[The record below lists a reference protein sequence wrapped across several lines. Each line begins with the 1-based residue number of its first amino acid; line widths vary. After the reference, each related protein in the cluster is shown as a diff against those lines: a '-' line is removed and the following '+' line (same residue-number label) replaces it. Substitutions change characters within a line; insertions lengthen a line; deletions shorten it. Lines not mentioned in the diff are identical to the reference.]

1 MTGVIRVALVAAVVG
16 IIGIAPVVFFRY
28 VYDTH
33 KRLRIVHPG
42 RFYRSGQMTADGF
55 ADAIA
60 RFGIHTII
68 NVQDE
73 FPDPNLDVSFWSRR
87 TIKESELCRQLGVR
101 YVHLKPTL
109 ISRRLIPKYR
119 PPAIDQLLSVL
130 DDESTYPVL
139 IHCHAGLHRTG
150 VLTAVYR
157 MEYESWAPDEAY
169 REMKAQGFGPWVCT
183 SANDYVTQYVL
194 SYRRGLRFP
203 FGAADGVPSDERR
216 QSAPRA
222 YASGG

>member
-1 MTGVIRVALVAAVVG
+1 MAGIIRWSLVAALVG
-16 IIGIAPVVFFRY
+16 ILLVIPAVYFRY
-28 VYDTH
+28 VYDTY

-55 ADAIA
+55 ADAVDRYHI
-60 RFGIHTII
+60 RTII

-73 FPDPNLDVSFWSRR
+73 FPDPDLETSFWNHA
-87 TIKESELCRQLGVR
+87 TVKESKLCEQLGVR

-109 ISRRLIPKYR
+109 ISRRLIPEYR
-119 PPAIDQLLSVL
+119 PPAIDQLLTVL
-130 DDESTYPVL
+130 DDEANYPVL

-157 MEYESWAPDEAY
+157 MEYEGWSVAQAY
-169 REMKAQGFGPWVCT
+169 REMKAHGFGSWVCT
-183 SANDYVTQYVL
+183 CANDYVTQFVL

-203 FGAADGVPSDERR
+203 VGVN
-216 QSAPRA
+216 
-222 YASGG
+222 